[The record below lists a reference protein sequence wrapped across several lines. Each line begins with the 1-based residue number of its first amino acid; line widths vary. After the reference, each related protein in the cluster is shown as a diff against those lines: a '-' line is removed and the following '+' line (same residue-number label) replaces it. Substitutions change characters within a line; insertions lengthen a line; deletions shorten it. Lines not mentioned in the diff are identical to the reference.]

1 MYLSD
6 ALRESTNRLSTV
18 SENPSLDAQILLA
31 HILGVSRAWVL
42 AHPEASLNAEQEQ
55 VWNSA
60 TARLEGGE
68 PLPYVLGRWEFYKL
82 DFFVS
87 PAVLIPRPETEM
99 LVERA
104 LGWLRDRPER
114 RRAADIGT
122 GSGCIAISLAVN
134 LPDLHVWA
142 SDVSLPALEIAKLNA
157 QKHAVSDRVHFL
169 HADLLD
175 FQSIAPHQQPFDLL
189 ATNLP
194 YIPTSR
200 LKTLDVARR
209 EPRLAL
215 NGGED
220 GLDLIRRLIQSAPR
234 WLAQGGLCLLEIDS
248 EHGESALALAQE
260 TFPLA
265 EVSVLPDLAGLN
277 RLLVVQLHD

>member
-31 HILGVSRAWVL
+31 HVLEVSRAWVL
-42 AHPEASLNAEQEQ
+42 AHPEASLNAEQERA
-55 VWNSA
+55 WNFA

-68 PLPYVLGRWEFYKL
+68 PLPYILGHWEFYGL
-82 DFFVS
+82 DFSVS

-104 LGWLRDRPER
+104 LRWLRDRPDR

-157 QKHAVSDRVHFL
+157 QKNAVSDRVHFL

-189 ATNLP
+189 AANLP

-200 LKTLDVARR
+200 LKTLDVARH

-215 NGGED
+215 DGGED

-234 WLAQGGLCLLEIDS
+234 WLAPGGLCLLEIDS
-248 EHGESALALAQE
+248 ELGEAAALARE
-260 TFPLA
+260 TFPHA
-265 EVSVLPDLAGLN
+265 KVSMLPDLAGLA